1 MKKTPGFSI
10 SRNIDDFLGRNI
22 TPPYVSNRA
31 DVRHVAI
38 RALKATDFRLIMF
51 SDGLLDLYA
60 EKNLELDDLATYCSQ
75 IIGDATEQEPQPR
88 NLALFLLRDALGGAD
103 EEKVS
108 RMLTVE
114 MSYRWM
120 DDTTII
126 VQRI

>member
-1 MKKTPGFSI
+1 MNKTPGFSI

-38 RALKATDFRLIMF
+38 RTLGATDFRLIMF

-60 EKNLELDDLATYCSQ
+60 EKDLELDDLAKYCSQ
-75 IIGDATEQEPQPR
+75 IIGDATEQEQQPS
-88 NLALFLLRDALGGAD
+88 NLALFLLRDALGGD
-103 EEKVS
+103 NEEKVS

-126 VQRI
+126 IQKI